1 MHVRRENCYDWFFR
15 IEIERFKCFKHLLT
29 PILLNTMSSYQ
40 KAQDWISIPYCFTI
54 MLEESYEK
62 PFLSFFTVIVLSSSS
77 SSLLQLLT
85 GSFPFPFVFF
95 STNLSLFFKG
105 TVGGKTPVSL
115 CHTYPT
121 PHVSWNPCKRCCS
134 SSWTSSFSSPSMFL
148 PV

>member
-1 MHVRRENCYDWFFR
+1 MFHFCGTQVFFSENTLLHILQEVVVLC
-15 IEIERFKCFKHLLT
+15 IERFKCFKHLLT

-40 KAQDWISIPYCFTI
+40 KAQDWIPISYCFTI

-77 SSLLQLLT
+77 FVSSSSSLQLLT

-121 PHVSWNPCKRCCS
+121 PHVS
-134 SSWTSSFSSPSMFL
+134 
-148 PV
+148 